1 MTPRTL
7 RSSSFSLVAVALLAG
22 CGGKKSP
29 PAGGAGSAGP
39 IDATGPISPAGGDA
53 AAAVAPPPTPLP
65 ALAAD
70 PGGATGDVTSITP
83 FGGPRTDSTRAIA
96 VTPDGGAVVA
106 GYFEDTAKFGAIE
119 KTGAG
124 KSDAFV
130 AKLGPDGAVAWV
142 TALGS
147 PNEETADALAVGAD
161 GTIVVG
167 GLFSDELVAGGLKA
181 KAVASDDLYVAALSP
196 AGEVKWLWTTGAA
209 DSDATTALAATPD
222 GGYVAAVSWHDR
234 VKFGEV
240 EVAAKGY
247 DDAALVKLSAT
258 GAVQWVT
265 PIAGDGSE
273 AIKRLAVDANGTI
286 FALGAFQ
293 QTLDL
298 GAGPLTSAG
307 AMDLLVAAFDATGHH
322 LWSSRAG
329 NPWNEV
335 AGGIALD
342 RAGNVVITGSFDRD
356 ADLWGTKLVAAG
368 ESDVLVARFSHDG
381 KPQWVKRFGSERE
394 DIGYGVAVDDA
405 GNAVVTGWFETPIDF
420 GGGKLVG
427 KGQKD
432 GFVAK
437 FTPDGAH
444 VWSKRFGDWDNDS
457 GNAVAIA
464 PDNTVWLAGMFRYK
478 LDLTPA
484 GVTST
489 IVVGDKVQRADGFV
503 AHLQR

>member
-1 MTPRTL
+1 MKTAMKRL
-7 RSSSFSLVAVALLAG
+7 IAAAFALLLTQAALAG
-22 CGGKKSP
+22 VKIEHWVSP
-29 PAGGAGSAGP
+29 SGARVYFVESRILPMLDVQVDFAAGSMF
-39 IDATGPISPAGGDA
+39 
-53 AAAVAPPPTPLP
+53 
-65 ALAAD
+65 D
-70 PGGATGDVTSITP
+70 P
-83 FGGPRTDSTRAIA
+83 
-96 VTPDGGAVVA
+96 
-106 GYFEDTAKFGAIE
+106 
-119 KTGAG
+119 AG
-124 KSDAFV
+124 KS
-130 AKLGPDGAVAWV
+130 
-142 TALGS
+142 
-147 PNEETADALAVGAD
+147 
-161 GTIVVG
+161 GT
-167 GLFSDELVAGGLKA
+167 
-181 KAVASDDLYVAALSP
+181 AALTRS
-196 AGEVKWLWTTGAA
+196 
-209 DSDATTALAATPD
+209 
-222 GGYVAAVSWHDR
+222 
-234 VKFGEV
+234 
-240 EVAAKGY
+240 
-247 DDAALVKLSAT
+247 
-258 GAVQWVT
+258 
-265 PIAGDGSE
+265 
-273 AIKRLAVDANGTI
+273 
-286 FALGAFQ
+286 
-293 QTLDL
+293 TLDL

-307 AMDLLVAAFDATGHH
+307 AMDLLIAAFDATGHH

-464 PDNTVWLAGMFRYK
+464 PE
-478 LDLTPA
+478 
-484 GVTST
+484 
-489 IVVGDKVQRADGFV
+489 
-503 AHLQR
+503 